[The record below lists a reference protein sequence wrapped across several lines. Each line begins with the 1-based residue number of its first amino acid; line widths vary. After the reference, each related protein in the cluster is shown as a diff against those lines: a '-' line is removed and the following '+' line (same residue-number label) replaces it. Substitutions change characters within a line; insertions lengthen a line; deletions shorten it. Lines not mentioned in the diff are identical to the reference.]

1 MSDLQ
6 TQMKQAVAEAA
17 VAQIRDGMVV
27 GLGSGSTAALMIQG
41 LGARLAAGQLHDI
54 VGVTT
59 SFQGEVLAA
68 ELGIPLR
75 ALNAIDRI
83 DLAIDGADEVD
94 PSFQL
99 IKGGGACHVQE
110 KLVADRAERFI
121 VVVDS
126 TKLVQRLNLDFLLPV
141 EVLPGAWVQVQSRLK
156 SMGGVAE
163 LRMATR
169 KAGPVVTDQ
178 GNLVLDVRFEAGISD
193 PIALERDIN
202 NLPGVLEN
210 GLFVNLADEVLVGE
224 INDGVVDLPIAE
236 YPDGSVFTPEGLP
249 SVGDVPDAE
258 AMHAQECTGPFNE
271 ATAVRAAVTQEITQ
285 GGEVRT
291 VSVGDA
297 RGIHDSEHTTHENAS
312 LDPTREA

>member
-94 PSFQL
+94 PAFQL

-224 INDGVVDLPIAE
+224 ISDGVAGVRSLE
-236 YPDGSVFTPEGLP
+236 R
-249 SVGDVPDAE
+249 VG
-258 AMHAQECTGPFNE
+258 
-271 ATAVRAAVTQEITQ
+271 
-285 GGEVRT
+285 
-291 VSVGDA
+291 
-297 RGIHDSEHTTHENAS
+297 
-312 LDPTREA
+312 

>member
-1 MSDLQ
+1 
-6 TQMKQAVAEAA
+6 MKQAVAEAA

-41 LGARLAAGQLHDI
+41 LGARLAAGQLQDI

-224 INDGVVDLPIAE
+224 INDGVAGVRSLE
-236 YPDGSVFTPEGLP
+236 R
-249 SVGDVPDAE
+249 VG
-258 AMHAQECTGPFNE
+258 
-271 ATAVRAAVTQEITQ
+271 
-285 GGEVRT
+285 
-291 VSVGDA
+291 
-297 RGIHDSEHTTHENAS
+297 
-312 LDPTREA
+312 

>member
-17 VAQIRDGMVV
+17 VAQIRNGMVV

-224 INDGVVDLPIAE
+224 INDGVAGVRSLE
-236 YPDGSVFTPEGLP
+236 R
-249 SVGDVPDAE
+249 VG
-258 AMHAQECTGPFNE
+258 
-271 ATAVRAAVTQEITQ
+271 
-285 GGEVRT
+285 
-291 VSVGDA
+291 
-297 RGIHDSEHTTHENAS
+297 
-312 LDPTREA
+312 

>member
-1 MSDLQ
+1 VDLQ
-6 TQMKQAVAEAA
+6 TQMKQAVATAA
-17 VAQIRDGMVV
+17 VDQIKDGMVL

-41 LGARLAAGQLHDI
+41 LGAKLAAGELKDI

-75 ALNAIDRI
+75 SLNAVDRI

-94 PSFQL
+94 AAFQL

-110 KLVADRAERFI
+110 KLVACRADRFV

-126 TKLVQRLNLDFLLPV
+126 TKLVDRLNLDFLLPV
-141 EVLPGAWVQVQSRLK
+141 EVLPGAWRQVQAQLQA
-156 SMGGVAE
+156 MGGNAD

-178 GNLVLDVRFEAGISD
+178 GNLVLDVKFNGGIAD
-193 PIALERDIN
+193 PVGLERDLN

-224 INDGVVDLPIAE
+224 VN
-236 YPDGSVFTPEGLP
+236 
-249 SVGDVPDAE
+249 GDVA
-258 AMHAQECTGPFNE
+258 G
-271 ATAVRAAVTQEITQ
+271 VRSLE
-285 GGEVRT
+285 
-291 VSVGDA
+291 
-297 RGIHDSEHTTHENAS
+297 RGS
-312 LDPTREA
+312 

>member
-193 PIALERDIN
+193 PISLERDIN

-224 INDGVVDLPIAE
+224 INDGVAGVRSLE
-236 YPDGSVFTPEGLP
+236 R
-249 SVGDVPDAE
+249 VG
-258 AMHAQECTGPFNE
+258 
-271 ATAVRAAVTQEITQ
+271 
-285 GGEVRT
+285 
-291 VSVGDA
+291 
-297 RGIHDSEHTTHENAS
+297 
-312 LDPTREA
+312 